1 MRRALICA
9 AWLLLLALP
18 AAAHESRPLVITIDE
33 LQPGEYRSGLRVPQS
48 VSADN
53 RPQLRWPE
61 GCVATAG
68 RVRCE
73 KLMAGQQLTIDW
85 PLFNPAITTLLRF
98 TPYGGATRT
107 VVLGPQ
113 TRRWSLPEVPGARAV
128 AWQYLQLGI
137 HHILLGIDHLLFV
150 AGLLLIAREPRRIL
164 LAVTGFTIAHSLTLS
179 AAALGLLR
187 VPVAP
192 TEAAIALSIVF
203 LAREAL
209 RERRD
214 SLAWRYPALVSMVFG
229 LLHGLG
235 FASALG
241 EIGLPD
247 GEVFAAL
254 LFFNIGVEVGQ
265 VAFILVAVMLAILV
279 LRLVGERSPGGVTLR
294 VRMPQVV
301 AWCIGV
307 SASFWLTERV
317 IAMRVHTLI

>member
-1 MRRALICA
+1 MRRTLIGV
-9 AWLLLLALP
+9 AWLLLMALP

-33 LQPGEYRSGLRVPQS
+33 LEQGEYRSGLRVPQS

-53 RPQLRWPE
+53 RPELRWPDD
-61 GCVATAG
+61 CVATAT
-68 RVRCE
+68 RVHCDN
-73 KLMAGQQLTIDW
+73 LMAGQQLTIDW

-113 TRRWSLPEVPGARAV
+113 IRQWSLPEVPDAGAV
-128 AWQYLQLGI
+128 ARQYLQLGI

-150 AGLLLIAREPRRIL
+150 LGLLLIAREPPRIL
-164 LAVTGFTIAHSLTLS
+164 LAVTGFTIAHSVTLS
-179 AAALGLLR
+179 AAALGILR

-209 RERRD
+209 RKRRD
-214 SLAWRYPALVSMVFG
+214 SLAWRYPALVSLVFG

-241 EIGLPD
+241 EIGLPE

-265 VAFILVAVMLAILV
+265 VAFILVALMLAVLA
-279 LRLVGERSPGGVTLR
+279 LRLARDGSPGGVTLR
-294 VRMPQVV
+294 VRMPQAV
-301 AWCIGV
+301 AWCIGAT
-307 SASFWLTERV
+307 ASFWLLERV
-317 IAMRVHTLI
+317 IAMRVHRLA